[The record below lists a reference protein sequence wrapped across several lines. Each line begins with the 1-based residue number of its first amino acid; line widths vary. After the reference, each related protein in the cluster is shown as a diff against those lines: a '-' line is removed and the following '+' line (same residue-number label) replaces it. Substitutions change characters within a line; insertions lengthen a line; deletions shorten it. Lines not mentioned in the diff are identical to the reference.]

1 MKEINPIRSSLKL
14 SDLKN
19 LVKTGEGFYLEFK
32 RTIPSPEKIAR
43 EMCAFANSKGGTVL
57 IGVDDDGSIIGI
69 ESFFEEQ
76 FLVSEAAF
84 YLCKPELELQ
94 VEIIQIQDKEIAIVK
109 VKEAKL
115 KPVLVEIEGKWQGF
129 IRVKDK
135 SIRASKEMLQI
146 LRNRSSSNGITFDF
160 GLNEQ
165 KLFRYLN
172 EYERITVVQFSTLVN
187 ISSRRASRILVNLVS
202 ADVLNLFTHEKA
214 EFFTLAKVD

>member
-1 MKEINPIRSSLKL
+1 MKELNPIRSSIKL

-32 RTIPSPEKIAR
+32 RTIPNPERIAR
-43 EMCAFANSKGGTVL
+43 EMCAFANTKGGTVL

-76 FLVSEAAF
+76 FLLSEAAF
-84 YLCKPELELQ
+84 YLCKPELELH
-94 VEIIQIQDKEIAIVK
+94 VEIILIKNREIAIVK

-115 KPVLVEIEGKWQGF
+115 KPVLVDIEGEWQGF

-146 LRNRSSSNGITFDF
+146 LKNRSSSNGITFDF

-172 EYERITVVQFSTLVN
+172 EYQRITVSQFSNLVN
-187 ISSRRASRILVNLVS
+187 ISTRRASRILVNLVS
-202 ADVLNLFTHEKA
+202 AGVLNLFTLEKA
-214 EFFTLAKVD
+214 EFFTLAKVN